1 MGRQTGNFEKLYDTF
16 KRKMTLRI
24 FLRLEDKL
32 KLSLQ
37 LIKSISS
44 MGNMSILRMAIV
56 KLLSFRTHFGQ
67 IQYLLLKDTSLEWLR
82 ILLEKLE
89 QT

>member
-1 MGRQTGNFEKLYDTF
+1 MGKQTGNFEKLYDTF

-24 FLRLEDKL
+24 FLRLVDKL
-32 KLSLQ
+32 KQNLQ
-37 LIKSISS
+37 QIKSISS
-44 MGNMSILRMAIV
+44 MGNMSTLKMAIV

-82 ILLEKLE
+82 ILVEKLE